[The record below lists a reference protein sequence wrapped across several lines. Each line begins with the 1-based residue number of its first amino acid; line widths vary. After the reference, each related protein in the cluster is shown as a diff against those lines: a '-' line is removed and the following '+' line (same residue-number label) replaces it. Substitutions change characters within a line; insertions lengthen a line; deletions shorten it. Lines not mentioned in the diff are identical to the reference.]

1 MPSPF
6 GNHPAKLD
14 RYLRFW
20 TRADTPRPLTGFTLI
35 GWFPMNDFAAARRWP
50 QDGFLTPE
58 MIDVPSMVADHLR
71 LLEEGDRM
79 DDDLIRGACPGN
91 VAIPWLP
98 ALLGCR
104 LRVLPQNV
112 LGDVRRLGWDEA
124 LALTLD
130 TAGPWWAKYTE
141 FLQALV
147 EASAGRFPVS
157 HSAELGPTD
166 LHAVFRGHTDA
177 LLDYADEPDLS
188 LRLLHHLGALFSDF
202 FARTWSLLPRWHGG
216 CFDAQYSLWSPGS
229 IIRMQEDATAVYS
242 RRLCRQFVQPVN
254 RAVAAR
260 FHSPFLHLHSTSMF
274 LLEDFLAIDGIR
286 CFEINHDDIGP
297 PLPRMIPFYRR
308 VQLAGLPLLIRG
320 SFSPEHL
327 KLLVGELDPRG
338 LMLLIM
344 VRDMAEAERLRLIV
358 GL

>member
-1 MPSPF
+1 MPSSF
-6 GNHPAKLD
+6 GNTPDKID
-14 RYLRFW
+14 RYRNFW
-20 TRADTPRPLTGFTLI
+20 ARGETDRPLTGFTLV
-35 GWFPMNDFAAARRWP
+35 GWFPMNDFAASRRWP

-71 LLEEGDRM
+71 LLEEGDLM
-79 DDDLIRGACPGN
+79 DDDLIRGACPAN

-112 LGDVRRLGWDEA
+112 LGDERRLSWDEA
-124 LALTLD
+124 LSITPD

-141 FLQALV
+141 FLHALV

-157 HSAELGPTD
+157 HSAEIGPTD
-166 LHAVFRGHTDA
+166 LHAVLRGHTDC
-177 LLDYADEPDLS
+177 LLDYSDEPELS
-188 LRLLHHLGALFSDF
+188 ARLLDHLASVFAEF
-202 FARTWSLLPRWHGG
+202 FEHTWRILPRFHGG
-216 CFDAQYSLWSPGS
+216 CFDAQYSLWSPGA

-260 FHSPFLHLHSTSMF
+260 FEAPFIHLHSTSMF
-274 LLEDFLAIDGIR
+274 LLEEFLAVEEIR
-286 CFEINHDDIGP
+286 CFEINNDDIGP
-297 PLPRMIPFYRR
+297 PIGKMIPFYRR
-308 VQLAGLPLLIRG
+308 VQQAGRPLLVRG
-320 SFSPEHL
+320 SFTPDQL
-327 KLLVGELDPRG
+327 RLLTGELDPRG

-344 VRDMAEAERLRLIV
+344 VKDMNEAERLRHIA